1 MKLRT
6 KDSFVDVTVD
16 SATTEV
22 QAQLSCKTRAVI
34 LSENRRHVSYW
45 IEVNKLPWAE
55 ETDKSHFQVVQE
67 ALVIFGSLRNLWV
80 QYLSLISQKILL
92 ILKHKGPKGF
102 LNMLQYILRLY
113 PKVLLLQPL
122 HHLNWSHQ
130 RNSKTRFVQLA
141 VIPAEQILCWSGKFM
156 TLDDQFTHKQ
166 ST

>member
-1 MKLRT
+1 MKLCT

-22 QAQLSCKTRAVI
+22 QAQLSCKTRVVI
-34 LSENRRHVSYW
+34 LSENRRHISYW

-92 ILKHKGPKGF
+92 ILKRKGPKGF

-113 PKVLLLQPL
+113 PKVLLL
-122 HHLNWSHQ
+122 
-130 RNSKTRFVQLA
+130 
-141 VIPAEQILCWSGKFM
+141 
-156 TLDDQFTHKQ
+156 
-166 ST
+166 

>member
-34 LSENRRHVSYW
+34 LSENGRHISYW

-102 LNMLQYILRLY
+102 LNILQYILRLY

-122 HHLNWSHQ
+122 HHLNWSQ
-130 RNSKTRFVQLA
+130 PSK
-141 VIPAEQILCWSGKFM
+141 KFNNKVCAIGCYSCRTNFM
-156 TLDDQFTHKQ
+156 LKWEIHDLGWPIYT
-166 ST
+166 